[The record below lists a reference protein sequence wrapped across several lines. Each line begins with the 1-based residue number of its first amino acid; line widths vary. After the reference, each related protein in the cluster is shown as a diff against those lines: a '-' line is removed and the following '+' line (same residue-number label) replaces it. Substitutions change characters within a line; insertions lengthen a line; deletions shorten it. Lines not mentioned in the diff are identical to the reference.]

1 MLNFEIKKQDE
12 NVAARTG
19 ILTTSRNKILT
30 PVFMPVGT
38 LGTVKTLEPKELKE
52 LGADI
57 ILSNAYHLY
66 LRPGM
71 DVIESFGGL
80 HNFMNWDNSILTDS
94 GGFQVFSLAKFRKI
108 TDEGVEFA
116 SHIDGSK
123 HFFTPE
129 KVVEIQE
136 TIGSDIAMIL
146 DECAS
151 PDVSKDYALKALK
164 RTHDWAERSLKAK
177 KRKDQAMFG
186 IIQGVVWD
194 DLRIDSAKF
203 ISSLGFDGVAIGGLA
218 VGEERSIRTR
228 VLDIVEPHIPKDK
241 PRYLMG
247 VGEPVDILEAVE
259 RGVDM
264 FDCVMPTR
272 MARNGAVWTVEGRIN
287 LRNAKY
293 KFDKGPIDKN
303 CSCLACREF
312 SRGYLYHLIKEKEIL
327 GIKLTTMHNLHFL
340 LNMMSEIRD
349 SIEGDYFK
357 NYKQDFLKIFTRF
370 DTES

>member
-1 MLNFEIKKQDE
+1 MLNFEIKKQDSDL
-12 NVAARTG
+12 AARTG
-19 ILTTSRNKILT
+19 ILTTARSKIST

-38 LGTVKTLEPKELKE
+38 LGTVKTLEPKDLNA
-52 LGADI
+52 LGAKI

-71 DVIESFGGL
+71 EVLDSFGGL
-80 HNFMNWDNSILTDS
+80 HNFMNWDESILTDS

-108 TDEGVEFA
+108 SDEGVEFS

-129 KVVEIQE
+129 KVVKIQE

-146 DECAS
+146 DECAA
-151 PDVSKDYALKALK
+151 PLVTKDYAREALK
-164 RTHDWAERSLKAK
+164 RTHNWAERSLKVK
-177 KRKDQAMFG
+177 KKKNQAMFG

-194 DLRIDSAKF
+194 DLRVESAKY
-203 ISSLGFDGVAIGGLA
+203 ISSLGFDGIAIGGLA
-218 VGEERSIRTR
+218 VGEEREARIK
-228 VLDIVEPHIPKDK
+228 VLDVVEPHIPKNK

-247 VGEPVDILEAVE
+247 VGEPIDILEAVE

-272 MARNGAVWTVEGRIN
+272 MARNGAVWTDNGRIN

-293 KFDKGPIDKN
+293 KFDKDPINKN
-303 CSCLACREF
+303 CTCSACKDF

-327 GIKLTTMHNLHFL
+327 GIRLTTLHNLHFL
-340 LNMMSEIRD
+340 LNLMAQIRN

-357 NYKQDFLKIFTRF
+357 VFKKDFLNKFTQF
-370 DTES
+370 DS